1 MGRTPCCS
9 EAGLKKG
16 AWTADEDQKLI
27 AYIQKHG
34 EGGWRTL
41 PQKAGLQRC
50 GKSCRLRWFNYLRP
64 DIKRGQFSAEEDR
77 KIIQL
82 HSTLGNRWSAIARH
96 LPKRTDNEIKNYWN
110 TYLKK
115 RPSDVTHNPI
125 PPSSHFQSS
134 SSRPHLPNNLVA
146 KLAPS
151 WRCLV
156 DKDSPSSAMPRPVSA
171 SASLLNKMAT
181 RFSTPYSCLHTTL
194 KSILSMSADH
204 ENYVFEADDNYL
216 QPSASASSLSS
227 RSVCTSTNGV
237 ASDQMATIDDNTA
250 PLINPF
256 DLELFRYFHEVGVDG
271 GVLGTSTSDAYDY
284 NMESPAN
291 NYSPEISAYD
301 DELGLISSI
310 DALDT
315 GHGHAQLD
323 RSMDGST
330 KFCY

>member
-41 PQKAGLQRC
+41 PQKAESQKLKLQNLL
-50 GKSCRLRWFNYLRP
+50 SVY
-64 DIKRGQFSAEEDR
+64 
-77 KIIQL
+77 IICLLSLCDGHELQ
-82 HSTLGNRWSAIARH
+82 N
-96 LPKRTDNEIKNYWN
+96 
-110 TYLKK
+110 
-115 RPSDVTHNPI
+115 DVTHNPI